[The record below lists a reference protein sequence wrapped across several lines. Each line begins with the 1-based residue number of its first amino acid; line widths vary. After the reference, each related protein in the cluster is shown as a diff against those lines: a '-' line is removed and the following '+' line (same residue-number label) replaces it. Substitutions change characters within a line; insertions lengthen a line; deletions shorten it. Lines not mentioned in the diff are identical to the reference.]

1 MKHHLSLIKLSII
14 EPLSPLS
21 LLDFNFENLSLLRR
35 EKGIAFSHSLS
46 LCLCIEVIR
55 FPMKTSSSFLLFS
68 SLMKKMDQRDVMIP
82 ILCDVFSLSLS
93 DLFSYTSKLEL
104 SFSLETLE
112 SIKLQIPICFFFF
125 SFQGFLQIHQSMAL
139 SYCVCWIRFDLIS
152 LILLYSL

>member
-82 ILCDVFSLSLS
+82 FFAMCSLSLS

-104 SFSLETLE
+104 SFSLEPLE